1 MPVPVLPVPCPLL
14 EYPSK
19 VRRLAHTPRLLES
32 LERSRPG
39 EEPVRRREMAPERPA
54 IAAVPLPVAGA
65 IGLPWRNTPT
75 GSLPIRVGA
84 ERSRNRQVPAL
95 QTRETLAR
103 QQRIP
108 RCRRWNLQRD

>member
-75 GSLPIRVGA
+75 GSPPIRMEA
-84 ERSRNRQVPAL
+84 ERSRNKQVPTL
-95 QTRETLAR
+95 QTRGPLAR
-103 QQRIP
+103 QQVFP
-108 RCRRWNLQRD
+108 RYHRWNLQQ